1 MEKYMKKYL
10 IVLIQLFFL
19 TNATYS
25 QTISENEIKEF
36 AKNVY
41 NQSKEI
47 DLGNGISV
55 IGCIAVGRT
64 LFYQYNVP
72 DKWLAPLNLKE
83 DLISNWKTI
92 GIAKTFFLNNINV
105 DFHYY
110 KNNRIVKKISIKS
123 SEFSNYSFKLGDYI
137 SINGHPKAK
146 KINLKLKVPVGWEI
160 MEGDR
165 PNIVKKF
172 VNGTNNYMILTKN
185 FISFVSRKEA
195 KEMLLDKEFTNEF
208 VNEIASILI
217 NPQILNQNITTID
230 TYPAI
235 ELTIKGEYEKFGNKI
250 GMIMKFWII
259 FYEDKL
265 VFLQGGGIDNA
276 EFKALEKL
284 YNLITN
290 SVIFPEQYN

>member
-1 MEKYMKKYL
+1 MKTIL
-10 IVLIQLFFL
+10 SILLVLFFS
-19 TNATYS
+19 NSFS
-25 QTISENEIKEF
+25 QEYTENDIREL
-36 AKNVY
+36 AKTVNKKFK
-41 NQSKEI
+41 NI
-47 DLGNGISV
+47 GDINGVSPR
-55 IGCIAVGRT
+55 GCIAIGRT
-64 LFYQYNVP
+64 LTYQYNVP
-72 DKWLAPLNLKE
+72 ENWVAPLNLKE
-83 DLISNWKTI
+83 DLIANWKTI

-123 SEFSNYSFKLGDYI
+123 SEFSNYSFKLGDYT

-160 MEGDR
+160 MEGGR

-172 VNGTNNYMILTKN
+172 VNGTNSYMILTKN

-208 VNEIASILI
+208 INEFASFLI

-235 ELTIKGEYEKFGNKI
+235 ELTVKGKYEKFGNKI
-250 GMIMKFWII
+250 GMIMKIWII

>member
-1 MEKYMKKYL
+1 MEKYIKKYL

-19 TNATYS
+19 TNATFS

-36 AKNVY
+36 AKTVY
-41 NQSKEI
+41 KQSKEI

-72 DKWLAPLNLKE
+72 ENWVAPLNLKE
-83 DLISNWKTI
+83 DLIASWKTL

-105 DFHYY
+105 DFHYF

-123 SEFSNYSFKLGDYI
+123 SEFSNYNFKLGDYT

-146 KINLKLKVPVGWEI
+146 EINLKLKVPVGWEI
-160 MEGDR
+160 MEADR

-172 VNGTNNYMILTKN
+172 VNGNNSYMILTKDYMT
-185 FISFVSRKEA
+185 FISRKEA
-195 KEMLLDKEFTNEF
+195 KEMLSDSEFTDEF
-208 VNEIASILI
+208 ITETSSFLKNT
-217 NPQILNQNITTID
+217 QILNQNIVTVDKYPTI
-230 TYPAI
+230 TF
-235 ELTIKGEYEKFGNKI
+235 TVKGEAERLGYEFE
-250 GMIMKFWII
+250 MVMKFWII

-265 VFLQGGGIDNA
+265 VFLQGSGIDNT

-290 SVIFPEQYN
+290 SVVFPEQYN

>member
-1 MEKYMKKYL
+1 MEKYIKKYL

-36 AKNVY
+36 AKTVY
-41 NQSKEI
+41 KQSKEI

-72 DKWLAPLNLKE
+72 ENWVAPLNLKE
-83 DLISNWKTI
+83 DLIANWKTI

-123 SEFSNYSFKLGDYI
+123 SEFSNYNFKLGDYI

-217 NPQILNQNITTID
+217 NPQILNQNITSID

-235 ELTIKGEYEKFGNKI
+235 ELTIKGGYEKFGNKI

-259 FYEDKL
+259 F
-265 VFLQGGGIDNA
+265 I
-276 EFKALEKL
+276 
-284 YNLITN
+284 LIFYFFFN
-290 SVIFPEQYN
+290 FF